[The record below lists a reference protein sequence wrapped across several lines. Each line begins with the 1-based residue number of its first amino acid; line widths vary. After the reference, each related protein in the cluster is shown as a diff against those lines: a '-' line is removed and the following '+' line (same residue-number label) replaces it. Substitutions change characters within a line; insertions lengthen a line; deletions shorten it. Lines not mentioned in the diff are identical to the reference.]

1 MKFNFKNLLAKNNL
15 GLLLLLSV
23 VSSAHCMY
31 DDEGTGSSAL
41 AQLSLSGTT
50 VGDSGDTGDSSG
62 AGVVACTA
70 TVSPTRSAAVGSQR
84 AAVDDEMAAVGAVA
98 RNNISLKDSM
108 ALIEARR
115 ASIVDDIRCKR
126 AIINFSISLLSN
138 IVSDNTGDNSGAAG
152 SPSAADSVT
161 APIRPTTPPAAAT
174 VTVSV
179 PTSLSNT
186 AAGVNT
192 SPETVV
198 HSARVA
204 YAAAAV
210 IKHDGSGSRR
220 ISASADIPA
229 IVPAASRGDL
239 GLSMEP
245 SVALL
250 EATALDHVEDRALSP
265 RSEIRSLKN
274 QLQAAKRATLA
285 LKSQLVAELKI
296 LEVRDAMNAIIVEPV
311 EDRALSPRSEIR
323 SLKNQLFVAER
334 ARLAE
339 RDVLNATILE
349 KDSLIE
355 KLTQCA
361 WDKSRGD
368 ASKYFRAERIATAAG
383 EASRPA
389 GAASSKRVSFAA
401 APAEVVVAMPKPSP
415 NSDWEPNFPSHPV
428 PPFQYRQ
435 IKPVQSAAAP
445 TGRAASTLASA
456 ATKIRITP
464 WLLGIAPKDPAKTR

>member
-1 MKFNFKNLLAKNNL
+1 MKFNFKNCLAKNNL

-23 VSSAHCMY
+23 VSSARAMDDGVDNSAVSGIAGAFAAPAPDVGTADIGASSVREVY
-31 DDEGTGSSAL
+31 DGPLTDINPAAL
-41 AQLSLSGTT
+41 TDLLIA
-50 VGDSGDTGDSSG
+50 
-62 AGVVACTA
+62 AGPQA
-70 TVSPTRSAAVGSQR
+70 PAAVPINPS
-84 AAVDDEMAAVGAVA
+84 
-98 RNNISLKDSM
+98 S
-108 ALIEARR
+108 R
-115 ASIVDDIRCKR
+115 AS
-126 AIINFSISLLSN
+126 S
-138 IVSDNTGDNSGAAG
+138 T
-152 SPSAADSVT
+152 SPVLA
-161 APIRPTTPPAAAT
+161 RQTTPPPAAAT

-179 PTSLSNT
+179 PTSLSNK
-186 AAGVNT
+186 AVGLNT
-192 SPETVV
+192 NPEDVV

-229 IVPAASRGDL
+229 SAPVVGRGDL
-239 GLSMEP
+239 RLSMEP
-245 SVALL
+245 SVALH

-265 RSEIRSLKN
+265 RSEIRSLKS
-274 QLQAAKRATLA
+274 QLSAAKR
-285 LKSQLVAELKI
+285 E
-296 LEVRDAMNAIIVEPV
+296 IVTV
-311 EDRALSPRSEIR
+311 C
-323 SLKNQLFVAER
+323 
-334 ARLAE
+334 
-339 RDVLNATILE
+339 DVLNAVTLE
-349 KDSLIE
+349 RNSLQE

-415 NSDWEPNFPSHPV
+415 NSDWEPTFDLYPV
-428 PPFQYRQ
+428 PPSYYRQ

-456 ATKIRITP
+456 VTKIRITP
-464 WLLGIAPKDPAKTR
+464 WLLGIAPKDPAKR